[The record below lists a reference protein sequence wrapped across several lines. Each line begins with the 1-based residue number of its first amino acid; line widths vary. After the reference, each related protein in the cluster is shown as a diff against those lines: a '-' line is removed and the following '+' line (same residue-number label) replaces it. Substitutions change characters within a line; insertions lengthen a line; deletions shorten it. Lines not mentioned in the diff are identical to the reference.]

1 MKLSLIAIGILVSM
15 AAASANISPA
25 PFQTLRWGA
34 VGDIPQP
41 GDYDGDGR
49 TDLAVYRPSNGTWY
63 VLLSSSNNTTFITVP
78 WGSSGD
84 TPVAGDYQGQGRTQ
98 PAVYRPSSGDW
109 FIYGT
114 ISLPLPH

>member
-98 PAVYRPSSGDW
+98 PAVYRSSTGEW
-109 FIYGT
+109 FIAST
-114 ISLPLPH
+114 IPLPLPH